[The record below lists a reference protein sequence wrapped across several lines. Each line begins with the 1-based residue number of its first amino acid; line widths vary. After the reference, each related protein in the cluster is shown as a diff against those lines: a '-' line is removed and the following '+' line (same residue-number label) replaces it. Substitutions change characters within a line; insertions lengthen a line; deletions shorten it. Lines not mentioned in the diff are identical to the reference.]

1 MLVMEQ
7 SAIRD
12 GYPRKTGTRDKWI
25 EIFNT
30 NFLKQKKALNEFS
43 NSQVAS
49 EKNKLYPV
57 QKIQL
62 KSHTCKGL

>member
-1 MLVMEQ
+1 MEQ
-7 SAIRD
+7 SVIRD

-43 NSQVAS
+43 NSQVA
-49 EKNKLYPV
+49 
-57 QKIQL
+57 
-62 KSHTCKGL
+62 

>member
-7 SAIRD
+7 SVIRD

-25 EIFNT
+25 EISNT

-49 EKNKLYPV
+49 EKK
-57 QKIQL
+57 
-62 KSHTCKGL
+62 